1 MLADLIVGLI
11 VAALVVYGAYRF
23 FKSTKNNTCAGCSR
37 RCPTEERSRCKH

>member
-23 FKSTKNNTCAGCSR
+23 FKSTKNNTGAGSSGGC
-37 RCPTEERSRCKH
+37 TIEERSRCKH